1 MSQFHPSRMN
11 IPPTAYA
18 PAYASA
24 HQTSHANHMPP
35 PATQSPSLRPSEPQA
50 YEPLVHPE
58 PLACLTYNM
67 VYDRVYLVLRDN
79 LSEWW
84 TRNPD
89 ALQNVSQRL
98 AGQIRFSGQRGMF
111 GPDGI
116 QSLNRINM
124 FIGREG
130 IYRYLCLAVLP
141 NHGELSILLKG
152 DLCEKDGNDPMYD
165 EELLAMCKEGF
176 DKGAVRLHAD
186 IVVQDELRRARTS
199 SHEVAVQ
206 E

>member
-1 MSQFHPSRMN
+1 LVSLITSIPQQSRSTPNMSQFHPSRMN

-24 HQTSHANHMPP
+24 HQTLHANHMPP

-50 YEPLVHPE
+50 YGPLVHPE

-89 ALQNVSQRL
+89 ALQNVSRKP
-98 AGQIRFSGQRGMF
+98 SPPPSM
-111 GPDGI
+111 
-116 QSLNRINM
+116 SLL
-124 FIGREG
+124 F
-130 IYRYLCLAVLP
+130 
-141 NHGELSILLKG
+141 H
-152 DLCEKDGNDPMYD
+152 
-165 EELLAMCKEGF
+165 
-176 DKGAVRLHAD
+176 
-186 IVVQDELRRARTS
+186 
-199 SHEVAVQ
+199 
-206 E
+206 